1 MSRYCI
7 ITFAAALL
15 LLPKLSF
22 SQHQLYFNIP
32 ECPNPSIISNNA
44 ESEVAI
50 FPNPVSDL
58 LTLNF
63 QSESPEE
70 IVLFD
75 LSGKK
80 YYLNCIKSC
89 LGSYVFDVSMLENG
103 VYFIGIKIGESY
115 LRRKFVKL

>member
-7 ITFAAALL
+7 ITLAAALL
-15 LLPKLSF
+15 LFSKLSY
-22 SQHQLYFNIP
+22 SQHQLYFSIP
-32 ECPNPSIISNNA
+32 ECPNPSFISNNA

-63 QSESPEE
+63 LSESPDE

-75 LSGKK
+75 INGKK
-80 YYLNCIKSC
+80 HNLTLVRRSSGI
-89 LGSYVFDVSMLENG
+89 LVFDLSMMENG
-103 VYFIGIKIGESY
+103 VYFIGIKTGESY